1 MMAQKKPFFKKYR
14 FVFQSS
20 PLVLKFALLIT
31 ILVAVV
37 SLSVLGGSLAKLHA
51 DFEDMRH
58 YAGELEQ
65 QNSQLQDKLDKQG
78 TVDGVKDVAGEELGM
93 VDGDSTVIPVE

>member
-1 MMAQKKPFFKKYR
+1 MAQKKSFFQKYR
-14 FVFQSS
+14 LVFQSS

-37 SLSVLGGSLAKLHA
+37 SLSVLGGYLVNIHTQT
-51 DFEDMRH
+51 EDLRH

-65 QNSQLQDKLDKQG
+65 KISQLEDKLDKLG
-78 TVDGVKDVAGEELGM
+78 TVDSVTEIAGDELGM
-93 VDGDSTVIPVE
+93 VDKDSTLVPIQ

>member
-1 MMAQKKPFFKKYR
+1 MTQKKRFFQKYR

-20 PLVLKFALLIT
+20 PLVLKFALLVT

-37 SLSVLGGSLAKLHA
+37 SLSVLGGYLASMHA
-51 DFEDMRH
+51 QTEDLRH

-65 QNSQLQDKLDKQG
+65 QINQLQDKLDKLG
-78 TVDGVKDVAGEELGM
+78 TVDSVTDIAGDELGM
-93 VDGDSTVIPVE
+93 VDKDSTVVPVQ

>member
-1 MMAQKKPFFKKYR
+1 MAQKKSFFQKYR
-14 FVFQSS
+14 FVFQSG

-37 SLSVLGGSLAKLHA
+37 SLSVLGGYLANIHA
-51 DFEDMRH
+51 QTEDLRH

-65 QNSQLQDKLDKQG
+65 KIDQLQDKLDKLG
-78 TVDGVKDVAGEELGM
+78 TVGSVADIAGDELGL
-93 VDGDSTVIPVE
+93 VDKDSTIVPVQ

>member
-1 MMAQKKPFFKKYR
+1 MAQKKNIFQKYR
-14 FVFQSS
+14 FVFQPS

-37 SLSVLGGSLAKLHA
+37 SLSVLGGYIANIHA
-51 DFEDMRH
+51 QTENLRH

-65 QNSQLQDKLDKQG
+65 KIDHLEDKLDSLG
-78 TVDGVKDVAGEELGM
+78 TVESVTDIAGDELGM
-93 VDGDSTVIPVE
+93 VDGEATVVPVQ

>member
-20 PLVLKFALLIT
+20 PLALKFALLIT

-51 DFEDMRH
+51 DFEDLRH

-65 QNSQLQDKLDKQG
+65 QNSQLHDKIDKQD
-78 TVDGVKDVAGEELGM
+78 TVEGVKDVAGEELGM
-93 VDGDSTVIPVE
+93 VDGDATVIPVE

>member
-1 MMAQKKPFFKKYR
+1 MATKKGFFKKYR

-20 PLVLKFALLIT
+20 PLSLKFALLIT

-37 SLSVLGGSLAKLHA
+37 SLSVLGGYLVNIHA
-51 DFEDMRH
+51 QTEELRH

-65 QNSQLQDKLDKQG
+65 KIDQLQDKLDKQG
-78 TVDGVKDVAGEELGM
+78 TVEGVKDAAGDELGM
-93 VDGDSTVIPVE
+93 VDKDATIVPVQ

>member
-1 MMAQKKPFFKKYR
+1 MAAKKGFFKKYR

-37 SLSVLGGSLAKLHA
+37 CLSVLGGYIANIHA
-51 DFEDMRH
+51 QTEDLRH

-65 QNSQLQDKLDKQG
+65 KIDQLQDKVDQLGTLDSV
-78 TVDGVKDVAGEELGM
+78 TDIAGDELGM
-93 VDGDSTVIPVE
+93 VDKDATVVPVQ